1 MSEEAPQQDRSFENR
16 LYPEDQ
22 ARVDAFLKRGVN
34 SVERKPFKPIRMIL
48 LLIAVVTFFSILS
61 QFIARWAGVY

>member
-1 MSEEAPQQDRSFENR
+1 MSQQSPQQDRSYENR

-22 ARVDAFLKRGVN
+22 ARVDEFLKRGVN
-34 SVERKPFKPIRMIL
+34 SVERKPFKPFRMIL

-61 QFIARWAGVY
+61 QMIANWSGVY

>member
-1 MSEEAPQQDRSFENR
+1 MSQQSPEQDRSYENR

-22 ARVDAFLKRGVN
+22 ARVDDFLKRGVN
-34 SVERKPFKPIRMIL
+34 SVERKPFKPFRMIL

-61 QFIARWAGVY
+61 QMIASWSGVY

>member
-1 MSEEAPQQDRSFENR
+1 MSDESPQQDRSFENR

-34 SVERKPFKPIRMIL
+34 SVERKPFKPFRMIL

-61 QFIARWAGVY
+61 QLIASWSGVY

>member
-1 MSEEAPQQDRSFENR
+1 MSQQPSQQDRSYENR

-22 ARVDAFLKRGVN
+22 AKVDEFLKRGVN
-34 SVERKPFKPIRMIL
+34 SVERKPFKPFRMIL

-61 QFIARWAGVY
+61 QMIANWSGVY

>member
-1 MSEEAPQQDRSFENR
+1 MSQQSPQQDRSYENR

-22 ARVDAFLKRGVN
+22 ARVDEFLKRGVN
-34 SVERKPFKPIRMIL
+34 SVERKPFKPFRMIL

-61 QFIARWAGVY
+61 QLIASWSGVY